1 MLLAHATSQNLNQQ
15 RLETYLSSA
24 PAQSIDMHSSIQ
36 SHESSESAQ
45 INGTNT
51 PRELTARLKIL
62 EIYTLHVLPRNN
74 EWDYAREFL
83 SMSDIL
89 EDERREGFL
98 QALQALQDEK
108 SFDSKREQEIQ
119 RQRDQQLADVRR
131 REDEERKLQEVHTR
145 AEAERLSK
153 EQAARSARAK
163 DFGVDK
169 TKSQGTSSSNVS
181 RAASTTSDDRH
192 ASPVRKVQRS
202 SAAARRSP
210 GGPLEEPKPS
220 PSFSIRASSLLAT
233 MQHAFI
239 ATGQTLSAHPMALF
253 RFVVF
258 MIAFLMAVGRRDVRA
273 LLSDGAESAWVRI
286 RRTVGMGVQVSY
298 V

>member
-1 MLLAHATSQNLNQQ
+1 
-15 RLETYLSSA
+15 
-24 PAQSIDMHSSIQ
+24 MHSSIE
-36 SHESSESAQ
+36 SHASSESAQ

-51 PRELTARLKIL
+51 PRELTTRLKIL

-83 SMSDIL
+83 NMSDML
-89 EDERREGFL
+89 EEERREGFL
-98 QALQALQDEK
+98 QALQSLQDEK

-131 REDEERKLQEVHTR
+131 REDEERKLQEAHVK

-153 EQAARSARAK
+153 EQAARSAREK

-169 TKSQGTSSSNVS
+169 AKSQGTSSSNVS
-181 RAASTTSDDRH
+181 RAASTTSDDRRV
-192 ASPVRKVQRS
+192 SPVRKVQRS
-202 SAAARRSP
+202 SAAVRRSP
-210 GGPLEEPKPS
+210 GGPLEKPKPP
-220 PSFSIRASSLLAT
+220 PSGFYTRASGLLAT
-233 MQHAFI
+233 MQNAFI
-239 ATGQTLSAHPMALF
+239 PTGQTLSAHPMALF

-258 MIAFLMAVGRRDVRA
+258 VIAFLMAVGRRDVRA